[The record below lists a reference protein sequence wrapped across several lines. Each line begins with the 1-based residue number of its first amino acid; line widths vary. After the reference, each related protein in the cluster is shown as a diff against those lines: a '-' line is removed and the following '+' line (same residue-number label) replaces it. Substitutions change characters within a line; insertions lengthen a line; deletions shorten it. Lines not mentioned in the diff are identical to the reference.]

1 MLIGYNDASPIYI
14 IGNAAPTIELAN
26 WVQADT
32 TAPVIIIGH
41 EEVSSIPK
49 DSSWFL
55 SFWAL
60 DYRNKFF
67 QSVKMSNYK
76 WPSYVHPKS
85 CVNDINSIQSGSVI
99 FPMSQIGHG
108 VVCGS
113 FLYLTSMSTIS
124 HGTQLGSNVV
134 ISPQVVIGG
143 SSKIG
148 NNVLF
153 GQSSSIVQKISIVD
167 DCRFAMTSTVTKNIT
182 VPGNYYGNKRIN
194 TEI

>member
-1 MLIGYNDASPIYI
+1 MLIDHDNENPIYV
-14 IGNAAPTIELAN
+14 IGTAVPTFELAK
-26 WVQADT
+26 WIQADT
-32 TAPVIIIGH
+32 EAPVIIVGH

-49 DSSWFL
+49 NSSCFL
-55 SFWAL
+55 SFWTL

-67 QSVKMSNYK
+67 RSVEMSNYK

-113 FLYLTSMSTIS
+113 FLYLSSMSTIS
-124 HGTQLGSNVV
+124 HGAQLGSNVV

-153 GQSSSIVQKISIVD
+153 GQSSSIAHKISIVD
-167 DCRFAMTSTVTKNIT
+167 DCKFAMTSAVTKNIT
-182 VPGNYYGNKRIN
+182 APGNYYSNKRIN